1 VSAHAR
7 EAAAV
12 AIRTAFGERQ
22 RPLLF
27 ALAVLIH
34 VGLFQLLV
42 SERHAVPETPER
54 RTVLVL
60 LQGTEKSPEKSPEK
74 SRSVPDRVAPIA
86 PQRLPESKAPQLI
99 APPERE
105 ETRARPSIDW
115 SREAEETARE
125 HALRA
130 EAQRDHK
137 DDSSPAKP
145 KPEFGWSHSQIHRIE
160 PLEEGGFLVWL
171 NDRCAIVISV
181 MAMPVCKFDKKPAR
195 GDLFEHMDDAPAP
208 GDWKDE

>member
-1 VSAHAR
+1 M
-7 EAAAV
+7 
-12 AIRTAFGERQ
+12 AIRPAFGERQ

-34 VGLFQLLV
+34 LGLFQLLV
-42 SERHAVPETPER
+42 SERHAVPETPES

-60 LQGTEKSPEKSPEK
+60 LRSTEKSPEKT
-74 SRSVPDRVAPIA
+74 RSVPDRVAPIA
-86 PQRLPESKAPQLI
+86 PQGLPESKTPQLI
-99 APPERE
+99 APPEGDE
-105 ETRARPSIDW
+105 ASARPSIDW
-115 SREAEETARE
+115 RREAEETARE

-130 EAQRDHK
+130 EAQRNYK

-160 PLEEGGFLVWL
+160 PLAEGGFLVWL
-171 NDRCAIVISV
+171 NDRCAIVIRV
-181 MAMPVCKFDKKPAR
+181 MAMPVCKIGKKPAR
-195 GDLFEHMDDAPAP
+195 SDLFEHMDDTPTP

>member
-1 VSAHAR
+1 MAIR
-7 EAAAV
+7 AAV
-12 AIRTAFGERQ
+12 GERQ

-42 SERHAVPETPER
+42 SERHAIHETPER

-60 LQGTEKSPEKSPEK
+60 LQDAETSPGKTAG
-74 SRSVPDRVAPIA
+74 VPDPVAPIA
-86 PQRLPESKAPQLI
+86 PQGLPQPTAPQWI
-99 APPERE
+99 APSESE
-105 ETRARPSIDW
+105 EAPAQPSVDW
-115 SREAEETARE
+115 RREAEETARE
-125 HALRA
+125 HALQA

-137 DDSSPAKP
+137 GDSSPATP
-145 KPEFGWSHSQIHRIE
+145 KPEFGWSHSRIHRIE
-160 PLEEGGFLVWL
+160 PLEEGGFLVWI

-181 MAMPVCKFDKKPAR
+181 MAMPVCEIGKKPAR
-195 GDLFEHMDDAPAP
+195 GDLFEHMNDAPTP

>member
-1 VSAHAR
+1 M
-7 EAAAV
+7 
-12 AIRTAFGERQ
+12 AIRTAFGGRQ

-34 VGLFQLLV
+34 AGLFQLLV

-60 LQGTEKSPEKSPEK
+60 LRGTDKSPEKT
-74 SRSVPDRVAPIA
+74 RRVPDRVAPIA
-86 PQRLPESKAPQLI
+86 TQGVPASKAPQLI

-105 ETRARPSIDW
+105 ESRARPSIDW

-137 DDSSPAKP
+137 DDSSPVKP

-181 MAMPVCKFDKKPAR
+181 MAMPVCKFGKKPAR

>member
-1 VSAHAR
+1 
-7 EAAAV
+7 V

-60 LQGTEKSPEKSPEK
+60 LQGTEKSPEKA
-74 SRSVPDRVAPIA
+74 RSVPDRVAPIA
-86 PQRLPESKAPQLI
+86 PQRWPESKAPQLI
-99 APPERE
+99 ASPERDE
-105 ETRARPSIDW
+105 APARPSIDW
-115 SREAEETARE
+115 RREAEETARE
-125 HALRA
+125 HALQA

-145 KPEFGWSHSQIHRIE
+145 SPEFGWSHSQIHRIE
-160 PLEEGGFLVWL
+160 PLAEGGFLVWL

-181 MAMPVCKFDKKPAR
+181 MAMPVCKIGKKPAR
-195 GDLFEHMDDAPAP
+195 GDLFEHMDAAPTP

>member
-1 VSAHAR
+1 
-7 EAAAV
+7 V

-27 ALAVLIH
+27 ALAVLVH

-86 PQRLPESKAPQLI
+86 PQRLPESNAPQLI